1 MNMAFLTIMLCVCMI
16 LLAVNLITLSRLVE
30 HYTESVDDSVALF
43 SEILNH
49 LEDVKTNMIEV
60 RNGMTVIKQNI
71 INLNSKTRETD
82 KKIERIKWGVE
93 DSDK

>member
-1 MNMAFLTIMLCVCMI
+1 MAFVTVMLCVCMI
-16 LLAVNLITLSRLVE
+16 LLAVNLITLSRIVD
-30 HYTESVDDSVALF
+30 HYTESADDSGTKF
-43 SEILNH
+43 SKILNH
-49 LEDVKTNMIEV
+49 LEDVKTDMIEV

-93 DSDK
+93 DPDK

>member
-1 MNMAFLTIMLCVCMI
+1 MNMEFLTVMLCVCMI
-16 LLAVNLITLSRLVE
+16 LLAANLITLSRIVD
-30 HYTESVDDSVALF
+30 HYTKSVDDSGACF

-82 KKIERIKWGVE
+82 KKIERIKWGV
-93 DSDK
+93 DDPDK